1 MNIIQKIRQDYSVA
15 LIKSQ
20 EQASIAPIVEMM
32 EKYNNTAELFGIDL
46 VKVLG
51 LNQAQIDEIKSY
63 QLSKNNQTT
72 ENLQAQN
79 QLSGT
84 NPIIDLTQRGEN
96 TDYEGLN
103 IKNIAIFSATAIF
116 ALILLTVTVKFL
128 NSKKS

>member
-1 MNIIQKIRQDYSVA
+1 MNIIQKIRQDYSIA
-15 LIKSQ
+15 LVKSQ

-72 ENLQAQN
+72 ENLQEQN

-96 TDYEGLN
+96 TEDEGLN